1 MTYLYLSKKC
11 ISSLTKTMKIKNK
24 KNKNNKNGTKR
35 RDSVHRNNHSNEDI
49 K

>member
-1 MTYLYLSKKC
+1 MNVSLH
-11 ISSLTKTMKIKNK
+11 LTKTMKIKNK

-35 RDSVHRNNHSNEDI
+35 MDSVHRNNHSNEDI